1 MTTIWNYRGD
11 HRALW
16 AVIASIV
23 ASYVLA
29 MRLARWGESWQWV
42 PLALPV
48 AVLLIWFFLARAGV
62 RDLGFPARGDRS
74 SPAAGPLGGAVA
86 LLAGAVG
93 AGLVAYGVLGG
104 AGAAELP
111 VIGAGSSGL
120 FAMPGGGSAI
130 AATAVLAACAA
141 AAAEVVFHGA
151 LLRLAASRWSP
162 RAAVAVA
169 AGLSVLG
176 LLPLMLTQT
185 EGTWS
190 WLAATACAVLVPS
203 VVLGWAAVRTG
214 ALWMSLGWAAGVTGA
229 GAAVLQGWP
238 TQAADAW
245 AAAGAAAAA
254 GVLLILVVL
263 LLERVGPSRSSRHEV

>member
-1 MTTIWNYRGD
+1 MITIWNYRGD

-74 SPAAGPLGGAVA
+74 SAAAGPLGGAVA

-111 VIGAGSSGL
+111 GIGAGSSEESS
-120 FAMPGGGSAI
+120 GSGVGSSEEAFGNGVGPEVSK
-130 AATAVLAACAA
+130 AALLLAALTSTKSCVSA
-141 AAAEVVFHGA
+141 HRTRPSHC
-151 LLRLAASRWSP
+151 LR
-162 RAAVAVA
+162 
-169 AGLSVLG
+169 G
-176 LLPLMLTQT
+176 PLMELDFT
-185 EGTWS
+185 
-190 WLAATACAVLVPS
+190 
-203 VVLGWAAVRTG
+203 
-214 ALWMSLGWAAGVTGA
+214 
-229 GAAVLQGWP
+229 
-238 TQAADAW
+238 
-245 AAAGAAAAA
+245 
-254 GVLLILVVL
+254 
-263 LLERVGPSRSSRHEV
+263 